1 MKQSQFIFN
10 LKKII
15 IILDKKY
22 KYIIDMDQITQ
33 LTNEFQQK
41 HIPINFTNFSEC
53 KYKNMVLINEFA
65 RKARSY
71 YEPENEYDFL
81 QEDIDE
87 TAKILKDIEDI
98 KDKFIPVL
106 ITALENSNHEYK
118 VIYIN
123 SLRNSLNIDALLN
136 IKEFNTFKNKYNE
149 IKKAILFIAK
159 RLENTPPRLTPVSPV
174 SPVSSR
180 SSSRLSP
187 ISPVSSRSSSRLSPI
202 SPVSSRSSSVF
213 STLSRSSSVFSTLS
227 RSSSRL
233 SPVSSRSS
241 SRLSPVSRSS
251 SRSNKNEYLEIKKTL
266 KQSELIDM
274 LDKYKYK
281 NLHVVKQLVDKINH
295 YISTTTENNNL
306 DTLKRIYHELEM
318 DVVYLAK
325 TFQDIE
331 TIFDKDIYN
340 IRINID
346 KLFNTKERKYSKN
359 LFEDLLKNLPTIKDI
374 LDIKNNDDL
383 DKAIQKI
390 KKDLKHIN
398 TEMSYYS

>member
-1 MKQSQFIFN
+1 
-10 LKKII
+10 
-15 IILDKKY
+15 
-22 KYIIDMDQITQ
+22 
-33 LTNEFQQK
+33 
-41 HIPINFTNFSEC
+41 
-53 KYKNMVLINEFA
+53 MVLINEFA

-71 YEPENEYDFL
+71 YEPEYEYDFL
-81 QEDIDE
+81 QEDINQ
-87 TAKILKDIEDI
+87 TAEILKDIEDI
-98 KDKFIPVL
+98 KDKFIPLL
-106 ITALENSNHEYK
+106 IQKLEKSDHTYK
-118 VIYIN
+118 ETYIT
-123 SLRNSLNIDALLN
+123 SLRGLSNINALLN

-159 RLENTPPRLTPVSPV
+159 RLENTPVSPV
-174 SPVSSR
+174 SRLSPVSSR

-187 ISPVSSRSSSRLSPI
+187 V

-213 STLSRSSSVFSTLS
+213 STLSRSSSRLS
-227 RSSSRL
+227 PV

-251 SRSNKNEYLEIKKTL
+251 SRSNNNEYLEIKKTL

-346 KLFNTKERKYSKN
+346 TLFNTPKTTYSKN
-359 LFEDLLKNLPTIKDI
+359 LFEDLLRKLPTIKDI

-383 DKAIQKI
+383 DKAMQKI

>member
-1 MKQSQFIFN
+1 
-10 LKKII
+10 
-15 IILDKKY
+15 
-22 KYIIDMDQITQ
+22 MDQITQ
-33 LTNEFQQK
+33 LKKELQQE
-41 HIPINFTNFSEC
+41 HIPINLTKISEC

-65 RKARSY
+65 RQARLY
-71 YEPENEYDFL
+71 YEPDYEYEFL

-87 TAKILKDIEDI
+87 TAEILKEIEDI

-106 ITALENSNHEYK
+106 IKELENSVHEYK
-118 VIYIN
+118 VTYIK
-123 SLRNSLNIDALLN
+123 SLRDSSNIDALLN

-149 IKKAILFIAK
+149 IKAAILFIAK
-159 RLENTPPRLTPVSPV
+159 RLENTPRLIPVSPV
-174 SPVSSR
+174 SR

-187 ISPVSSRSSSRLSPI
+187 VS
-202 SPVSSRSSSVF
+202 
-213 STLSRSSSVFSTLS
+213 SRSSSVFSTLS

-233 SPVSSRSS
+233 SPV
-241 SRLSPVSRSS
+241 SPVSRSS

-266 KQSELIDM
+266 QQSELIDM

-306 DTLKRIYHELEM
+306 DTLKRIYRELEM

-346 KLFNTKERKYSKN
+346 TLFNTPKTTYSKN

>member
-33 LTNEFQQK
+33 LKKEFQQQ

-65 RKARSY
+65 RQARLY
-71 YEPENEYDFL
+71 YEPEYEYDFL
-81 QEDIDE
+81 QEDIDK
-87 TAKILKDIEDI
+87 TAEILKDIEDI
-98 KDKFIPVL
+98 KDKFIPLL
-106 ITALENSNHEYK
+106 IQKLEKSDHKYK
-118 VIYIN
+118 ETYIQ
-123 SLRNSLNIDALLN
+123 SLRGLSNINALLN

-149 IKKAILFIAK
+149 IKNAILFIAK
-159 RLENTPPRLTPVSPV
+159 RLENTPVSPV

-187 ISPVSSRSSSRLSPI
+187 ISTVSSRSSSRLSPV
-202 SPVSSRSSSVF
+202 SPVS
-213 STLSRSSSVFSTLS
+213 SRSSSVFSTLS

-241 SRLSPVSRSS
+241 SRLSPVSPVSSRSSSRLSPVSRSS
-251 SRSNKNEYLEIKKTL
+251 SRSNNNEYLEIKKTL
-266 KQSELIDM
+266 QQSELIDM

-306 DTLKRIYHELEM
+306 DTLKRIYRELEM

-325 TFQDIE
+325 TFYDIE
-331 TIFDKDIYN
+331 TIFDKDIYD

-346 KLFNTKERKYSKN
+346 KLFNTPKTTYSKN
-359 LFEDLLKNLPTIKDI
+359 LFEDLLRKLPTIKDI

-383 DKAIQKI
+383 DKAMQKI